1 MADPD
6 QYEPSHSAP
15 QSAAPTAQAAQAAPT
30 THHQAASNPTTPA
43 TSTAQEAAE
52 SAVIT
57 PSPAFTNDIPTRTD
71 VAIIGSGPGGYSC
84 ALRAAQLGLHV
95 TLIERD
101 AHAGGTCL
109 NRGCIPTKALLDAA
123 HAAWEAR
130 RGERLGFG
138 TRAQQPDRERLL
150 DFQHNAVR
158 TMVDGLESL
167 IKARRIAFVHGQ
179 SAIDTATSA
188 DTATT
193 AASATEPAA
202 GGAQPMRTVTV
213 DSVDG
218 TRHRISARHVV
229 IATGATPRPLAEA
242 PFGGRVLD
250 SDAALELPVI
260 PRSVIV
266 IGSGAVGLE
275 FASFWAAMGSSV
287 TVLVRHGRPLSD
299 WPRRVGAS
307 LKRGMTAHGV
317 TFMDYT
323 AVESCTTDD
332 GTATLTVSTRKGTA
346 TLCADYCLVAIGRT
360 PSTDAPWIEQTGVE
374 RDSRGFIVTDPWGR
388 TTSSGMAS
396 DTASGMASDIWAVG
410 DVTAGRQLAHRAFA
424 QGRVVAET
432 MAGLSPA
439 PVRDELVPRVVFSL
453 PEAASV
459 GLDADQAKSG
469 TFGTFSDVRETAIP
483 MDGNARTAIAGDTGL
498 VDIVTGVDGNAPDSP
513 RLVLGVHMAGPHVSE
528 FIGEAQQIVRNRIPL
543 AEAALAIHAHP
554 TFSEALGEA
563 LLKAD
568 GSPLHTM

>member
-15 QSAAPTAQAAQAAPT
+15 QPAAPTAPTAQAAQAAQT
-30 THHQAASNPTTPA
+30 AQ
-43 TSTAQEAAE
+43 TAQEAAE

-167 IKARRIAFVHGQ
+167 IKARRVAFVHGQ
-179 SAIDTATSA
+179 SAIDTATA
-188 DTATT
+188 DTAIT

-213 DSVDG
+213 DSADG

-242 PFGGRVLD
+242 PFGSRVLD

-332 GTATLTVSTRKGTA
+332 DTATLTVSTRKGTA

-360 PSTDAPWIEQTGVE
+360 PSTDAPWIEKAGVE

-396 DTASGMASDIWAVG
+396 DTASGMASGIWAVG

-432 MAGLSPA
+432 IAGLSPA

-469 TFGTFSDVRETAIP
+469 AFGTFSDVHETAIP
-483 MDGNARTAIAGDTGL
+483 MDGNARTAIAGDTGV
-498 VDIVTGVDGNAPDSP
+498 VDIVTGVDGSAPDSP

>member
-6 QYEPSHSAP
+6 HYEPSHSTP
-15 QSAAPTAQAAQAAPT
+15 QPTAPTAQK
-30 THHQAASNPTTPA
+30 ASD
-43 TSTAQEAAE
+43 SE
-52 SAVIT
+52 VIT
-57 PSPAFTNDIPTRTD
+57 SSPAFTNDIPTRTD

-150 DFQHNAVR
+150 GFQHNAVR

-179 SAIDTATSA
+179 SAIDTATTA
-188 DTATT
+188 NTATT
-193 AASATEPAA
+193 TASATEPVA

-213 DSVDG
+213 DSADG

-229 IATGATPRPLAEA
+229 IATGAAPRPLAEA

-332 GTATLTVSTRKGTA
+332 GTAMLTVSTRKGNA
-346 TLCADYCLVAIGRT
+346 TLCADYCLVAIGRM
-360 PSTDAPWIEQTGVE
+360 PSTDAPWIEQAGVE
-374 RDSRGFIVTDPWGR
+374 RDSRGFIITDPWGR
-388 TTSSGMAS
+388 ATSSDMAS
-396 DTASGMASDIWAVG
+396 DTASDMTSGIWAVG

-469 TFGTFSDVRETAIP
+469 AFGIFSDVRETAIP
-483 MDGNARTAIAGDTGL
+483 MDGNARTAIAGDTG
-498 VDIVTGVDGNAPDSP
+498 VVGIVTGVDGSAPDSP

>member
-6 QYEPSHSAP
+6 QYEPSHSTP
-15 QSAAPTAQAAQAAPT
+15 QPAAPTAQTAPT

-57 PSPAFTNDIPTRTD
+57 SSPAFTNDIPTRTD

-123 HAAWEAR
+123 HAVWEAR

-138 TRAQQPDRERLL
+138 THAQQPDRERLL

-179 SAIDTATSA
+179 SAIDTAAA

-193 AASATEPAA
+193 VASATEPAA

-213 DSVDG
+213 DSDDG

-332 GTATLTVSTRKGTA
+332 DTATVTVSTRKGTA
-346 TLCADYCLVAIGRT
+346 TLCADYCLVAIGRM
-360 PSTDAPWIEQTGVE
+360 PSTDAPWIEQAGVE
-374 RDSRGFIVTDPWGR
+374 RDSRGFIITDPWGR

-396 DTASGMASDIWAVG
+396 GMASGIWAVG

-424 QGRVVAET
+424 QGRVVAEM

-469 TFGTFSDVRETAIP
+469 AFGTFTDVRETAIP
-483 MDGNARTAIAGDTGL
+483 MDGNARTAIAGDTG
-498 VDIVTGVDGNAPDSP
+498 VIDIVTGVDGNASDSP

>member
-6 QYEPSHSAP
+6 HYEPSHSTP
-15 QSAAPTAQAAQAAPT
+15 QPTAPTAQK
-30 THHQAASNPTTPA
+30 A
-43 TSTAQEAAE
+43 TD

-57 PSPAFTNDIPTRTD
+57 SSPAFTNDIPTRTD

-150 DFQHNAVR
+150 GFQHNAVR

-179 SAIDTATSA
+179 SAIDTAT
-188 DTATT
+188 TANTAITT
-193 AASATEPAA
+193 ASATEPVA

-213 DSVDG
+213 DSADG

-229 IATGATPRPLAEA
+229 IATGAAPRPLAEA

-332 GTATLTVSTRKGTA
+332 GTAMLTVSTRKGNA
-346 TLCADYCLVAIGRT
+346 TLCADYCLVAIGRM
-360 PSTDAPWIEQTGVE
+360 PSTDAPWIEQAGVE
-374 RDSRGFIVTDPWGR
+374 RDSRGFIITDPWGR
-388 TTSSGMAS
+388 ATSSDMAS
-396 DTASGMASDIWAVG
+396 DTASDMTSGIWAVG

-432 MAGLSPA
+432 MAGLSPT
-439 PVRDELVPRVVFSL
+439 PVHDELVPRVVFSL

-469 TFGTFSDVRETAIP
+469 AFGTFTDVRETAIP
-483 MDGNARTAIAGDTGL
+483 MDGNARTAIAGDTG
-498 VDIVTGVDGNAPDSP
+498 VIDIVTGVDGSAPDSP

>member
-1 MADPD
+1 
-6 QYEPSHSAP
+6 
-15 QSAAPTAQAAQAAPT
+15 
-30 THHQAASNPTTPA
+30 
-43 TSTAQEAAE
+43 
-52 SAVIT
+52 
-57 PSPAFTNDIPTRTD
+57 
-71 VAIIGSGPGGYSC
+71 
-84 ALRAAQLGLHV
+84 
-95 TLIERD
+95 
-101 AHAGGTCL
+101 
-109 NRGCIPTKALLDAA
+109 
-123 HAAWEAR
+123 
-130 RGERLGFG
+130 
-138 TRAQQPDRERLL
+138 
-150 DFQHNAVR
+150 
-158 TMVDGLESL
+158 
-167 IKARRIAFVHGQ
+167 
-179 SAIDTATSA
+179 
-188 DTATT
+188 
-193 AASATEPAA
+193 
-202 GGAQPMRTVTV
+202 MRTVTV
-213 DSVDG
+213 DSADG

-242 PFGGRVLD
+242 PFGDRVLD

-307 LKRGMTAHGV
+307 LKRGMTTHGV

-332 GTATLTVSTRKGTA
+332 DTATLTVSTRKGTA

-360 PSTDAPWIEQTGVE
+360 PSTDAPWIEQAGVE
-374 RDSRGFIVTDPWGR
+374 RDSRGFIITDPWGR

-396 DTASGMASDIWAVG
+396 DTASGIWAVG

-469 TFGTFSDVRETAIP
+469 AFGTFSDVRETAIP
-483 MDGNARTAIAGDTGL
+483 MDGNARTAIAGDTG
-498 VDIVTGVDGNAPDSP
+498 VIDIVTGVDGSAPDSP

>member
-15 QSAAPTAQAAQAAPT
+15 QSTAPTAQAARTAQTAP
-30 THHQAASNPTTPA
+30 
-43 TSTAQEAAE
+43 TAQEAAE

-123 HAAWEAR
+123 HATWEAR

-150 DFQHNAVR
+150 DFQHSAVR

-179 SAIDTATSA
+179 SAIDPATTV

-202 GGAQPMRTVTV
+202 GDAQPMRTVTV
-213 DSVDG
+213 DSADG

-229 IATGATPRPLAEA
+229 IATGATPRPLAEV

-332 GTATLTVSTRKGTA
+332 DTATLTVSTRKGTA

-360 PSTDAPWIEQTGVE
+360 PSTDAPWIEKAGVE
-374 RDSRGFIVTDPWGR
+374 RDSRGFIITDPWGR
-388 TTSSGMAS
+388 TTSSGMAPGMAS
-396 DTASGMASDIWAVG
+396 DTASGIWAVG

-432 MAGLSPA
+432 MAGLSPT

-469 TFGTFSDVRETAIP
+469 AFGTFSDVRETAIP
-483 MDGNARTAIAGDTGL
+483 MDGNARTAIAGDTG
-498 VDIVTGVDGNAPDSP
+498 VIDIVTGVDGSAPDSP

>member
-1 MADPD
+1 
-6 QYEPSHSAP
+6 
-15 QSAAPTAQAAQAAPT
+15 
-30 THHQAASNPTTPA
+30 
-43 TSTAQEAAE
+43 
-52 SAVIT
+52 
-57 PSPAFTNDIPTRTD
+57 
-71 VAIIGSGPGGYSC
+71 
-84 ALRAAQLGLHV
+84 
-95 TLIERD
+95 
-101 AHAGGTCL
+101 
-109 NRGCIPTKALLDAA
+109 
-123 HAAWEAR
+123 
-130 RGERLGFG
+130 
-138 TRAQQPDRERLL
+138 
-150 DFQHNAVR
+150 
-158 TMVDGLESL
+158 
-167 IKARRIAFVHGQ
+167 
-179 SAIDTATSA
+179 
-188 DTATT
+188 
-193 AASATEPAA
+193 
-202 GGAQPMRTVTV
+202 MRTVTV
-213 DSVDG
+213 DSADG
-218 TRHRISARHVV
+218 TLHRISARHVV

-332 GTATLTVSTRKGTA
+332 DTATLTVSTRKGTA

-360 PSTDAPWIEQTGVE
+360 PSTDAPWIEKARVE

-388 TTSSGMAS
+388 TTLSDTAS
-396 DTASGMASDIWAVG
+396 DTASGIWAVG

-469 TFGTFSDVRETAIP
+469 AFGTFSDVRETAIP
-483 MDGNARTAIAGDTGL
+483 MDGNARTAIAGDTG
-498 VDIVTGVDGNAPDSP
+498 VIDIVTGVDGSAPDSP

-543 AEAALAIHAHP
+543 TEAALAIHAHP

>member
-6 QYEPSHSAP
+6 HYEPSHSTP
-15 QSAAPTAQAAQAAPT
+15 QPTAPTAQK
-30 THHQAASNPTTPA
+30 A
-43 TSTAQEAAE
+43 TD

-57 PSPAFTNDIPTRTD
+57 SSPAFTNDIPTRTD

-150 DFQHNAVR
+150 GFQHNAVR

-179 SAIDTATSA
+179 SAIDTAT
-188 DTATT
+188 TANTAITT
-193 AASATEPAA
+193 ASATEPVA

-213 DSVDG
+213 DSADG

-229 IATGATPRPLAEA
+229 IATGAAPRPLAEA

-332 GTATLTVSTRKGTA
+332 GTAMLTVSTRKGNA
-346 TLCADYCLVAIGRT
+346 TLCADYCLVAIGRM
-360 PSTDAPWIEQTGVE
+360 PSTDAPWIEQAGVE
-374 RDSRGFIVTDPWGR
+374 RDSRGFIITDPWGR
-388 TTSSGMAS
+388 ATSSDMAS
-396 DTASGMASDIWAVG
+396 DTASDMTSGIWAVG

-432 MAGLSPA
+432 MAGLSPT

-469 TFGTFSDVRETAIP
+469 AFGTFTDVRETAIP
-483 MDGNARTAIAGDTGL
+483 MDGNARTAIAGDTG
-498 VDIVTGVDGNAPDSP
+498 VIDIVTGVDGSAPDSP

>member
-6 QYEPSHSAP
+6 QYEPLHSTP
-15 QSAAPTAQAAQAAPT
+15 QPAAPTAQAAQAAPT

-43 TSTAQEAAE
+43 TSTAQEATE

-138 TRAQQPDRERLL
+138 TRAQQPDRARLL
-150 DFQHNAVR
+150 DFQHSAVR

-179 SAIDTATSA
+179 SAIDTAT
-188 DTATT
+188 TT
-193 AASATEPAA
+193 ASATEPAA

-213 DSVDG
+213 DSADG
-218 TRHRISARHVV
+218 TLHRISARHVV

-332 GTATLTVSTRKGTA
+332 DTATVTVSTRKGTA

-360 PSTDAPWIEQTGVE
+360 PSTDAPWIEKARVE

-388 TTSSGMAS
+388 TTLSDTAS
-396 DTASGMASDIWAVG
+396 DTASGIWAVG

-469 TFGTFSDVRETAIP
+469 AFGTFSDVRETAIP
-483 MDGNARTAIAGDTGL
+483 MDGNARTAIAGDTG
-498 VDIVTGVDGNAPDSP
+498 VIDIVTGVDGSAPDSP

-543 AEAALAIHAHP
+543 TEAALAIHAHP